1 MKMHAKEII
10 KNKADKMVD
19 LIMDEIGE
27 EGKKFLSASFVD
39 KKSRVKYVMRV
50 EVESGAPEHLVDDTP
65 VPPERAEIQSLTER
79 IVVLEEKED
88 ADTIYDDS
96 GVKARLTILEEKV
109 SDLEARIIALE
120 SAPQEAEN
128 SQP

>member
-39 KKSRVKYVMRV
+39 KKTRVKYVMKI
-50 EVESGAPEHLVDDTP
+50 EIESGAPEELTTDVI
-65 VPPERAEIQSLTER
+65 VPPEIQSLTER
-79 IVVLEEKED
+79 VALLEEKED

-96 GVKARLTILEEKV
+96 GVKARLTILEEKTEN
-109 SDLEARIIALE
+109 LENRVTTLE
-120 SAPQEAEN
+120 TPTQEDN
-128 SQP
+128 SQT